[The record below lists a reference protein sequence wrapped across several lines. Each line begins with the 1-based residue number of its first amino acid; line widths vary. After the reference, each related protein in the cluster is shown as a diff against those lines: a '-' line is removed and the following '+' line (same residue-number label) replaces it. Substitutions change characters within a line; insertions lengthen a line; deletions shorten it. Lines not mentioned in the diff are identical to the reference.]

1 MHESILKKQMSVLS
15 VRGGIMGNEGII
27 GEDGAIEKSE
37 NDDEDENELSKD
49 GMRTR

>member
-1 MHESILKKQMSVLS
+1 
-15 VRGGIMGNEGII
+15 MGNEGFI

-37 NDDEDENELSKD
+37 NDDDDDDDNELSKD

>member
-1 MHESILKKQMSVLS
+1 
-15 VRGGIMGNEGII
+15 MGNEGFI

-37 NDDEDENELSKD
+37 NDDDDDDDDDDNELSKD

>member
-1 MHESILKKQMSVLS
+1 
-15 VRGGIMGNEGII
+15 MGNEGFI

-37 NDDEDENELSKD
+37 NDDDDDDDDNELSKD